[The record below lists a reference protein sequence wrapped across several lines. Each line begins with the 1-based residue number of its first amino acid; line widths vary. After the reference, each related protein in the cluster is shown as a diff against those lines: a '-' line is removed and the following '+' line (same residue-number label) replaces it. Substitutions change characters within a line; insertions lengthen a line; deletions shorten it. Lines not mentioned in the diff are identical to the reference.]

1 MTHSGLKSYLV
12 CLPRRLRR
20 GALTFVISYGILLL
34 TAIYQGFDYK
44 TTPFWLACLPLA
56 ILVFFSPFWK
66 ALSER
71 RSSLQRL
78 EERGLL
84 EAALADFETA
94 VDFPKLCR
102 IGQRFV
108 FGFDSGVV
116 AEIAQIQRVYTD
128 SYRSLRHSDGSSGR
142 ETLYA
147 RLVLCTGEEK
157 ILCLATG
164 SHSATTLLRERI
176 EALRSTPD

>member
-1 MTHSGLKSYLV
+1 MMYSDLKSYLF
-12 CLPRRLRR
+12 CLPRRLCR

-44 TTPFWLACLPLA
+44 TSPFWLVCLPLA

-94 VDFPKLCR
+94 DDFPKLCR

-108 FGFDSGVV
+108 FGFDTGVV
-116 AEIAQIQRVYTD
+116 AEIAQIRRVYTD
-128 SYRSLRHSDGSSGR
+128 EYRSRHTDGSR
-142 ETLYA
+142 VRKTRYA
-147 RLVLCTGEEK
+147 RLVLRTGEEK
-157 ILCLATG
+157 ILSLATG
-164 SHSATTLLRERI
+164 SLSATTLLQERI
-176 EALRSTPD
+176 NALRSTPD